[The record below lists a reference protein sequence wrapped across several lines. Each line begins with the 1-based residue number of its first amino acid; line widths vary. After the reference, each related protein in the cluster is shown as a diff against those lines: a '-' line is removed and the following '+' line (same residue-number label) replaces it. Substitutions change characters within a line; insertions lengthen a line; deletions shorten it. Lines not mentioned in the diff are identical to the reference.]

1 MVLVMKQDCSGNL
14 LSSGSVRA
22 GVIGQQSKQVLP
34 DNSEVAAS
42 GVTQT
47 VRLPRRRSAASY
59 SAQFPILYWAGLRDP
74 VTTRFIGLVRH
85 QGSRDQWATSILF
98 RPPPRQTP
106 RPFLHQGRCPPAID
120 SLPQPILTLTRSLT
134 RLVIG
139 IRAWRLR
146 TISKSAWD
154 RAQATRRGKRVPQGC
169 SDPSAAATPL
179 SVPVW
184 VRETAPSAPM
194 L

>member
-59 SAQFPILYWAGLRDP
+59 SAQFAILYWAGLWNP
-74 VTTRFIGLVRH
+74 MTTRFIGLVRH
-85 QGSRDQWATSILF
+85 QGSRDQWATSIRF
-98 RPPPRQTP
+98 SRAFDVQVIRERPSVFSSFSSR
-106 RPFLHQGRCPPAID
+106 REH
-120 SLPQPILTLTRSLT
+120 TL
-134 RLVIG
+134 
-139 IRAWRLR
+139 A
-146 TISKSAWD
+146 
-154 RAQATRRGKRVPQGC
+154 
-169 SDPSAAATPL
+169 
-179 SVPVW
+179 
-184 VRETAPSAPM
+184 
-194 L
+194 

>member
-47 VRLPRRRSAASY
+47 VRLPRRRIVLGPVPD
-59 SAQFPILYWAGLRDP
+59 FILGGLRDP

-106 RPFLHQGRCPPAID
+106 RLFLHQGRCPPAID

-184 VRETAPSAPM
+184 VRETALLAPM
-194 L
+194 R